1 MKEIKKIYGSLLE
14 ELLQKAERKKEIAY
28 KEAVQDCIQLINE
41 KINAYE
47 KQATYDYQAA
57 IEQFIADKRLT
68 GCSPGTLKNY
78 GLELQIFKKAIN
90 KPIQDVTDIDIKGYL
105 SRFEHLKRATIAT
118 KTSILKSFFA
128 YLIDEEIIQ
137 KNPMRKIKRI
147 KDEKKQI
154 RYLTMDEM
162 LRIREAA
169 GDDLRSRCMLEFL
182 FETGC
187 RVSEMVQV
195 RLDQVDWLNR
205 SVIVRGKGAKERTV
219 YFHVNAHY
227 YLKKY
232 LNTRLDN
239 SPYLFA
245 PRKGKARVLSTRI
258 VQSEIKKIGE
268 KAGLNKRL
276 HPHMLR
282 HTLATHLLNKG
293 MEISSVA
300 EILGHE
306 KLSTTQIYARI
317 TERRKKEEYSRYIA

>member
-1 MKEIKKIYGSLLE
+1 MKEIKKIYE
-14 ELLQKAERKKEIAY
+14 EVLGEMLQKAEKRREAAY
-28 KEAVQDCIQLINE
+28 KEAVHDFIELINE
-41 KINAYE
+41 KMTEHE
-47 KQATYDYQAA
+47 KQASYDYQVA
-57 IEQFIADKRLT
+57 IEQFIADKRLA
-68 GCSPGTLKNY
+68 GCSTGTLKNY
-78 GLELQIFKKAIN
+78 TLELQIFKKHIN
-90 KPIQDVTDIDIKGYL
+90 KPLQDITDADIKLYL
-105 SRFEHLKRATIAT
+105 GHFEHLKRATIAT

-128 YLIDEEIIQ
+128 YLMDEEIIQ
-137 KNPMRKIKRI
+137 KNPMRKIKRV
-147 KDEKKQI
+147 KEEKKQI

-169 GDDLRSRCMLEFL
+169 GDNLRARCMLEFL

-187 RVSEMVQV
+187 RVSEMVQI
-195 RLDQVDWLNR
+195 RLDQIDWLNR

-245 PRKGKARVLSTRI
+245 PRKGKARALSTRI

-317 TERRKKEEYSRYIA
+317 TERRKKEEYIRYIA